1 MKKRLISMLMAVLM
15 IASLLPASAVFAA
28 DSNTCPADP
37 AGKGKHEYT
46 TVKIQKDTEK
56 KTPGVDFK
64 VCKNCGEIKTD
75 SIIVTRFKLITW
87 GHTCSEN
94 ATMVAKEATCRNQ
107 GLTISYCTECG
118 KGFANKDFSGA
129 TYKVDAKLA
138 HVNLEFHVIQAPTC
152 QNDGWGYVVCEK
164 CKDATFVQ
172 NAYKAVRMFSST
184 DFNNDYDAYT
194 EKIIAVNK
202 MFAAVNPGHDLEKV
216 PTVTKETKLADG
228 TVLMPAVNPTHAATV
243 TENGKT
249 IYVYKDADG
258 NPITGTGYRGDK
270 KCPYCDF
277 YYKYEGDAG
286 VIPSLNVSHNCSVKT
301 PGKLPYLEKNVPHDG
316 VTDKVECPKCSYVG
330 GNAGVT
336 TISYNNYWKPE
347 TAIGAT
353 RMYGKVDA
361 TCTTAGQTGVKQV
374 YKAKVDASGN
384 QVKDEHGFVVGEW
397 ENVPGSVSV
406 EIPALGHKWVT
417 PSKAN
422 SCEEAGYTYSNYR
435 ICERCKIADPTGD
448 ISSRVDSPKLG
459 HKTVEKSFYDATCQH
474 KGFSVKYCTVCEK
487 FIDAN
492 GNAID
497 PKTQVNPTEL
507 ANANSNIAHIV
518 KITDMVAHTASDK
531 LANVKEA
538 TCTEEGYTGDVV
550 CKFCGE
556 VMKPGEKTEMVDHTP
571 MDVDAKAPTCT
582 EPGVT
587 KGTVCKVCKKVLS
600 AQETVPALGHKTE
613 LVNAKE
619 ATCLEAGY
627 TGDKVCTV
635 CKQTIEKGTE
645 VKALGHNYVKG
656 VCTRCD
662 AKQPGYN
669 PFTDVKKGP
678 YYDAILWAYCNGV
691 TNGISDTVFGVD
703 NGCTRAQIV
712 TFLYRAA
719 GQPKV
724 ENVKNPFTDV
734 SKNSTYYNAIMWA
747 VENGITNG
755 KTATSFDPNAVC
767 TRGQIVTFLWRYEKA
782 PIVSSLAKFDDVA
795 AGSYCYNAVMWA
807 VENGITNGKTT
818 TTFAP
823 NDTCTRAQAVTFIYR
838 EVAK

>member
-15 IASLLPASAVFAA
+15 IASLLPAAAVFAA
-28 DSNTCPADP
+28 DDAGTCAHTN
-37 AGKGKHEYT
+37 KQ
-46 TVKIQKDTEK
+46 TVKVEKDAKNKVAGVSATICKDCGEVIGDVTITPFATKLLHKCKTSKIVVVQKAGCDKVGLTVSYCVDCGKAFNVKDFKDKDGKDTYFEGEK
-56 KTPGVDFK
+56 ALVHNYSD
-64 VCKNCGEIKTD
+64 
-75 SIIVTRFKLITW
+75 
-87 GHTCSEN
+87 
-94 ATMVAKEATCRNQ
+94 
-107 GLTISYCTECG
+107 
-118 KGFANKDFSGA
+118 
-129 TYKVDAKLA
+129 
-138 HVNLEFHVIQAPTC
+138 FHVEVAPTC
-152 QNDGWGYVVCEK
+152 LYDGWGYVLCKLCGAGKFVANTDAALDIVKDNKALSLAERNTLSTTVTKMFSATNPGHEDKSGFKFVTEETYAKDYNGDYKYEDGQKIKLMPKTDTVHVKTIGGDVYKFDNKTGTYVEVANADKVELGYSGDVICPVCGEGFK
-164 CKDATFVQ
+164 DGKYDTKNHEIDLNKTGTKEGAVPTADEAGAYDRVYCKDCGWIGGDKIDKLSNTWTVPAKAATCTEDG
-172 NAYKAVRMFSST
+172 AYKAVYT
-184 DFNNDYDAYT
+184 KDKDGNVTEKWYDGYT
-194 EKIIAVNK
+194 EVKNT
-202 MFAAVNPGHDLEKV
+202 N
-216 PTVTKETKLADG
+216 
-228 TVLMPAVNPTHAATV
+228 
-243 TENGKT
+243 
-249 IYVYKDADG
+249 
-258 NPITGTGYRGDK
+258 
-270 KCPYCDF
+270 
-277 YYKYEGDAG
+277 G
-286 VIPSLNVSHNCSVKT
+286 VINAKGHT
-301 PGKLPYLEKNVPHDG
+301 PGAAYIVN
-316 VTDKVECPKCSYVG
+316 
-330 GNAGVT
+330 
-336 TISYNNYWKPE
+336 
-347 TAIGAT
+347 
-353 RMYGKVDA
+353 A
-361 TCTTAGQTGVKQV
+361 TCTEDGCIYAEKKICSICGEVVGDVNAKDKIIKAPGHKYVEKEIVAATCNHPGVAVKQCSECNKYQLV
-374 YKAKVDASGN
+374 NDDQPFSDTNG
-384 QVKDEHGFVVGEW
+384 VV
-397 ENVPGSVSV
+397 
-406 EIPALGHKWVT
+406 
-417 PSKAN
+417 
-422 SCEEAGYTYSNYR
+422 NY
-435 ICERCKIADPTGD
+435 PTD
-448 ISSRVDSPKLG
+448 Q
-459 HKTVEKSFYDATCQH
+459 KTKHV
-474 KGFSVKYCTVCEK
+474 
-487 FIDAN
+487 
-492 GNAID
+492 
-497 PKTQVNPTEL
+497 
-507 ANANSNIAHIV
+507 
-518 KITDMVAHTASDK
+518 ASDK

-556 VMKPGEKTEMVDHTP
+556 VMKAGEKTKMVDHTP
-571 MDVDAKAPTCT
+571 VDVEAKAPTCT

-587 KGTVCKVCKKVLS
+587 KGTVCKVCGTVLS

-747 VENGITNG
+747 VENGITTG
-755 KTATSFDPNAVC
+755 KTATTFDPNAVC

-795 AGSYCYNAVMWA
+795 AGSYFYNAVMWA
-807 VENGITNGKTT
+807 VENGITNGKTA

-838 EVAK
+838 EFAK

>member
-15 IASLLPASAVFAA
+15 IASLLPAAA
-28 DSNTCPADP
+28 LAD
-37 AGKGKHEYT
+37 AQATDTHEHKYT
-46 TVKIQKDTEK
+46 TVSIKKDAEK
-56 KTPGVDFK
+56 KTPGVEYK
-64 VCKNCGEIKTD
+64 VCKECGKIDPASISIKAFALLWNQCRKCETGKTM
-75 SIIVTRFKLITW
+75 IVK
-87 GHTCSEN
+87 
-94 ATMVAKEATCRNQ
+94 VASCRNE
-107 GLTISYCTECG
+107 GLTISYCEKCG
-118 KGFANKDFSGA
+118 KAFANKDFGNS
-129 TYKVDAKLA
+129 TYKIEEALE
-138 HVNLEFHVIQAPTC
+138 HVYGDFHIEKAPTC
-152 QNDGWGYVVCEK
+152 TESGTGYAVCKLCGDAAYFEGEK
-164 CKDATFVQ
+164 AATNLLKLSDFAGDAT
-172 NAYKAVRMFSST
+172 AYAARVRAVYEMFEPT
-184 DFNNDYDAYT
+184 
-194 EKIIAVNK
+194 
-202 MFAAVNPGHDLEKV
+202 NPDHSNTKLLV
-216 PTVTKETKLADG
+216 AVTKETKAKNIDG
-228 TVLMPAVNPTHAATV
+228 NEITLMPEKKAQHVAAVKKEAYKLNPETGLYETVSSSANFIDGYTGDMICPDCGVGVKTGKSIKHIFTVDISESKLATFDKTSKTSQDGKADVVKCETCSYKGGETIRAKGLHDTWYGDDAQAATCKKAGV
-243 TENGKT
+243 GATIYWRDKTTGAVKSKQGAEIEALRHNYVLAEGQKATCLQDGYEYVNYKKCTRCDATTGDKTKT
-249 IYVYKDADG
+249 IT
-258 NPITGTGYRGDK
+258 IT
-270 KCPYCDF
+270 
-277 YYKYEGDAG
+277 A
-286 VIPSLNVSHNCSVKT
+286 
-301 PGKLPYLEKNVPHDG
+301 PGKHD
-316 VTDKVECPKCSYVG
+316 YVL
-330 GNAGVT
+330 
-336 TISYNNYWKPE
+336 
-347 TAIGAT
+347 
-353 RMYGKVDA
+353 D
-361 TCTTAGQTGVKQV
+361 
-374 YKAKVDASGN
+374 
-384 QVKDEHGFVVGEW
+384 
-397 ENVPGSVSV
+397 
-406 EIPALGHKWVT
+406 
-417 PSKAN
+417 
-422 SCEEAGYTYSNYR
+422 
-435 ICERCKIADPTGD
+435 
-448 ISSRVDSPKLG
+448 
-459 HKTVEKSFYDATCQH
+459 SFYEATCQH
-474 KGFSVKYCTVCEK
+474 QGLAYKACKLCGDKMLN
-487 FIDAN
+487 DN
-492 GNAID
+492 GTTYVEVT
-497 PKTQVNPTEL
+497 P
-507 ANANSNIAHIV
+507 
-518 KITDMVAHTASDK
+518 MVAHTASDK

-538 TCTEEGYTGDVV
+538 TCTEVGYTGDKV
-550 CKFCGE
+550 CKFCNT
-556 VMKPGEKTEMVDHTP
+556 VMEEGKEMPMIEHTP

-587 KGTVCKVCKKVLS
+587 KGTVCKVCGTVLS

-635 CKQTIEKGTE
+635 CKQTIEKGAE

-747 VENGITNG
+747 VENGITTG

-807 VENGITNGKTT
+807 VENGITNGKTA

-838 EVAK
+838 EFAE